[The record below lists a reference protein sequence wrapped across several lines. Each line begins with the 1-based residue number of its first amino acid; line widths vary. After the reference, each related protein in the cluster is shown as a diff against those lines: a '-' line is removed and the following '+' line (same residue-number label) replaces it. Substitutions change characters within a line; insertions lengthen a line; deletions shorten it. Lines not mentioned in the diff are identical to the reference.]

1 VEETRGVLA
10 PLGWTPAGLV
20 VERIFW
26 ATDAPPQELIV
37 VDPTDGSVQSLR
49 NASHLQA
56 VPSPDGSKVA
66 LVKGEV
72 PIGGTPAFEIA
83 ILDIASGNET
93 TIVLSRQGLVKALR
107 WSPDGARLL
116 YAMSE
121 TYDTLVTS
129 VVALDADGSNQQ
141 QVDFGATGFELAV
154 HDLAWRDAETPLVLV
169 TNQMGQIELNAL
181 PLDSFDATGLQSLG
195 TFEGDAGDQAP
206 QILYVPRGV

>member
-10 PLGWTPAGLV
+10 PLAWTPAGLV